1 MVQHWSFYCLPIKI
15 TFDLLY
21 RCHFDSFHNFALSFI
36 RYVRNAKMKN
46 VFVGFF
52 PSIQSNE
59 FEYLNV
65 ILLIDLLFRFGN
77 RNPGRID
84 RYCMYIYVLLFVLVE
99 HSENYS
105 CGFSVSQLSTYNTY
119 CVDATPHVLGSS
131 LIRGPL

>member
-1 MVQHWSFYCLPIKI
+1 
-15 TFDLLY
+15 
-21 RCHFDSFHNFALSFI
+21 
-36 RYVRNAKMKN
+36 MKN
-46 VFVGFF
+46 VFVCFF

-84 RYCMYIYVLLFVLVE
+84 RYCMYIYVLLCVLVE

-131 LIRGPL
+131 LIRIKIPYKFHNIQYSKLERLSTTLHNLGLLTKILNR